1 MTSHHF
7 DFGICA
13 AEAGYIKVAPDTL
26 YSSEQGYGFAPGSF
40 VYGRYRGGEDLLS
53 SDFCIPQ
60 RAVFLLDVPDGVYRV
75 TLLIGDALADTSTV
89 IRSGDGTFIVNT
101 LCVPAGQFLRES
113 FSLCVRN
120 GQLRLTF
127 SGPAPRINALEI
139 QPDQEAL
146 VLYLA
151 GDSTVADQGEAG
163 YPYAGWGQLLP
174 ACFKAGVAIDNRAAS
189 GRSSKSFV
197 REGHLENIIKTI
209 RPRDYLIIQFGHN
222 DSKADEARH
231 TEPDTT
237 YKEQLMLFISAARE
251 AGAYPVLVTSVHRRR
266 FDKDGAIIPS
276 HGKYPEAM
284 RALAADENVPLI
296 DLEQRSC
303 ELFEAYGPER
313 TKELFMWTYPGE
325 YIHHPAGV
333 QDNTHF
339 QIKGAQLVSQ
349 LIVEGILA
357 AGLHDLII
365 YLRQAEI
372 TEI

>member
-1 MTSHHF
+1 MTRYLF
-7 DFGICA
+7 DFGILA
-13 AEAGYIKVAPDTL
+13 AEAGYTKVGPDTF
-26 YSSEQGYGFAPGSF
+26 YSSERGYGFAPGSSVF
-40 VYGRYRGGEDLLS
+40 GRNRGRDDLLK

-60 RAVFLLDVPDGVYRV
+60 RAVFLLDVPDGVYRI
-75 TLLIGDALADTSTV
+75 TLLTGDALADTSTV
-89 IRSGDGTFIVNT
+89 IRAGDGSFIMDR
-101 LCVPAGQFLRES
+101 LDVPAGQYLRES
-113 FSLCVRN
+113 FSVCVRN

-127 SGPAPRINALEI
+127 SGPAPRINALDI
-139 QPDQEAL
+139 QPDKEAL

-174 ACFKAGVAIDNRAAS
+174 ACFKAGAAIDNRAVS

-197 REGHLENIIKTI
+197 QEGHLEDIMKAI
-209 RPRDYLIIQFGHN
+209 RPRDYLFIQFGHN
-222 DSKADEARH
+222 DSKGDEVRH

-237 YKEQLMLFISAARE
+237 YKEHLMLFISAARD
-251 AGAYPVLVTSVHRRR
+251 AGAYPVLVTPVHRRR

-284 RALAADENVPLI
+284 RTLSAEQNVPLI

-333 QDNTHF
+333 QDDTHF
-339 QIKGAQLVSQ
+339 QVKGAQLVSQ
-349 LIVEGILA
+349 LIVEGILE

-365 YLRQAEI
+365 YLRHPEL
-372 TEI
+372 TK